1 MEIIGL
7 GLKELIAF
15 RAVIEQGTFA
25 KAAEKLHYAQS
36 TVTSQIQRL
45 EKELGFALFERGW
58 EAKLTEA
65 GRLYAAEADGLIR
78 HWEYVRGL
86 AAELGGEERG
96 TLSFGVIEP
105 VADNMLGDLLAAFRN
120 EKPGIECAV
129 TIDSSEHLA
138 RALHDGELSLALC
151 GQPRSMGDAFFD
163 PLYDEEIVFVVD
175 KKHVLAEK
183 GSLTLEDFYQYP
195 LVTGGEQCLYH
206 LRLEQ
211 AFATYATKPFSYTVS
226 RLSSIPN
233 AASAIQG
240 IGAVLTSTALPAS
253 MRYMPFALEDPKI
266 PIGLLQNGKSRYR
279 SPGLDTLTQLIRNA
293 HKTSESRSSP
303 TRLSEV

>member
-1 MEIIGL
+1 M

-45 EKELGFALFERGW
+45 EKELGFLLFKRGW
-58 EAKLTEA
+58 EAELTEA
-65 GRLYAAEADGLIR
+65 GRLYAAEVDGLIR
-78 HWEYVRGL
+78 HWNHVRGL
-86 AAELGGEERG
+86 AAELGNEERG

-105 VADNMLGDLLAAFRN
+105 VAEKMLGELLAAFRN

-129 TIDSSEHLA
+129 TIDSSERLA
-138 RALHDGELSLALC
+138 LALHDGELSFALC
-151 GQPRSMGDAFFD
+151 GQPRSLGDAFFD
-163 PLYDEEIVFVVD
+163 PLYSEEIVFVVD
-175 KKHVLAEK
+175 KTHVLAEK
-183 GSLTLEDFYQYP
+183 ESLTLEDFYRYP

-211 AFATYATKPFSYTVS
+211 TFATYATKPFSYTVS

-233 AASAIQG
+233 VASALQG
-240 IGAVLTSTALPAS
+240 IGAILTSTVVPEN
-253 MRYMPFALEDPKI
+253 MQYMPFALEDSKI

-279 SPGLDTLTQLIRNA
+279 SPGLDVFTQLIRNA
-293 HKTSESRSSP
+293 HKISASRFSP
-303 TRLSEV
+303 AHYSEV